1 MMYNSVA
8 RVKDD
13 LVNHR
18 PRFGGLRRLT
28 FVFLSLYFNVTYI
41 LRSSCPIKLFDST
54 REVGRHALIRSRHK

>member
-13 LVNHR
+13 LVI
-18 PRFGGLRRLT
+18 FGLRRLT

-41 LRSSCPIKLFDST
+41 LRSPCPIKLFDST

>member
-13 LVNHR
+13 LVI
-18 PRFGGLRRLT
+18 FGLRRLT

-41 LRSSCPIKLFDST
+41 LRSPCPIKLFDST
-54 REVGRHALIRSRHK
+54 QVGRHALIRSRHK